1 MNTDKNEEFF
11 GHGLTLMNTDKKEE
25 NALDLSVQI
34 RAIRVIRVLRFLGL
48 LDLSVRIRPIRAIRV
63 QRFLALSVQSVFQET
78 LNIRRINNE
87 ASGINRDHY

>member
-1 MNTDKNEEFF
+1 MGHGYTQMNTDKNEEFF

-34 RAIRVIRVLRFLGL
+34 RAIRAIRVLRFL
-48 LDLSVRIRPIRAIRV
+48 
-63 QRFLALSVQSVFQET
+63 ALSVPSVFQET